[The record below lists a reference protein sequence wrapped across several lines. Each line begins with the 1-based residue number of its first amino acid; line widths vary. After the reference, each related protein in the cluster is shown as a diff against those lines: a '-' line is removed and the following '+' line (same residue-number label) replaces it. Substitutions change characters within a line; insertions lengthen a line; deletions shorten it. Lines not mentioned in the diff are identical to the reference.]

1 MSILIHD
8 TTIVTLDDAETVL
21 HEAAIVIEGGRIA
34 ALGPSAELAARFPA
48 ATRVDGRDRAIFP
61 GFANIHTHLGL
72 TLARGVFEDLSPPH
86 APPFCGGL
94 SPIPL
99 PKLSAEE
106 NTIMCQLGA
115 LEAIRSGTTA
125 LLEDGADLARHAAAM
140 AETGLRV
147 LLTERAWDRSGTE
160 IGDPGPF
167 ALSEA
172 LGERS
177 LTRIA
182 DLHAAW
188 HGKAAGRLRVGV
200 SAWAPD
206 MCSPGLLQRL
216 AALRERLD
224 APATIH
230 LNQIWGEVA
239 AVQAHR
245 GMLPTEYL
253 AANGFLHERLICA
266 HCRCM
271 ADAEEK
277 LLGRARTAVSFNA
290 AIAARRGLSPRIAKL
305 QADGCTIGMGTD
317 NMAEDMVEVVRTGLF
332 MERIRRADGREPRP
346 EEALRWAMRGGYAAM
361 GMPDGGWLAPG
372 NKADLIMLRTDRAH
386 LIPRLRIAS
395 VFVHQG
401 QAGDV
406 EDVMVDGQWVMR
418 AGRVLTMDEPMILRE
433 AERIA
438 RRAWGK
444 LFAERPDLPVP
455 AGFVPL

>member
-1 MSILIHD
+1 MPILIHD

-21 HEAAIVIEGGRIA
+21 YDAAIVLEAGLIL
-34 ALGPSAELAARFPA
+34 ALGPSEALLARYPNAERI
-48 ATRVDGRDRAIFP
+48 DGRDRAVFP

-72 TLARGVFEDLSPPH
+72 TLARGVFEDLSPSH
-86 APPFCGGL
+86 TPPFCGGL

-106 NTIMCQLGA
+106 NTVMCQLGA

-125 LLEDGADLARHAAAM
+125 LLEDGAELARHAAAM

-147 LLTERAWDRSGTE
+147 LLTERAWDRAGTE

-167 ALSEA
+167 DLSEA
-172 LGERS
+172 LAERS

-182 DLHAAW
+182 DLHTAW
-188 HGKAAGRLRVGV
+188 DGKAAGRIRVGV

-206 MCSPGLLQRL
+206 MCSPALLQRL
-216 AALRERLD
+216 GALRAKLD

-230 LNQIWGEVA
+230 LSQIWGEVA

-271 ADAEEK
+271 VDAEEK
-277 LLGRARTAVSFNA
+277 LLGRAGANVSFNA
-290 AIAARRGLSPRIAKL
+290 AIAARRGLSPRISKL
-305 QADGCTIGMGTD
+305 QADGCRIGMGTD

-346 EEALRWAMRGGYAAM
+346 EEALGWAMRGGYAAM

-372 NKADLIMLRTDRAH
+372 NKADLILIRTDRAH

-395 VFVHQG
+395 AFVHQG
-401 QAGDV
+401 QASDV
-406 EDVMVDGQWVMR
+406 EDVMVDGRWVMR

-444 LFAERPDLPVP
+444 LFAERPELPVP